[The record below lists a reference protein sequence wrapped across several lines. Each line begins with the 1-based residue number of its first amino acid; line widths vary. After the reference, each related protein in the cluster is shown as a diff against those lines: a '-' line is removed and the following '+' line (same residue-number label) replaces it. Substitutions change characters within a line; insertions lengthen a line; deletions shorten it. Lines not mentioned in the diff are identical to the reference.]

1 MSEPEI
7 PLFPLNTVLF
17 PGGPLPLRIF
27 EPRYLDMVSRCLKG
41 GHGFGVVLIR
51 EGREAGGPASTAAIG
66 TMARIVDWDQGED
79 GLLGVTAHGQGRFR
93 LHGARVQDDGLNLGQ
108 VEFLAPE
115 TRLPIALR
123 HARLARLLETVLSDL
138 GPLYDAIEKDYEDA
152 SWVGYRLAEL
162 LPIAMPDKQALLE
175 LEDAEARLD
184 ALLPVVASLQRDG

>member
-1 MSEPEI
+1 MSDADI

-27 EPRYLDMVSRCLKG
+27 ETRYLDMISRCLKEG
-41 GHGFGVVLIR
+41 RGFGVVLVY
-51 EGREAGGPASTAAIG
+51 EGRDPGGAARMAELG
-66 TMARIVDWDQGED
+66 TMARIVDWDQGDD

-93 LHGARVQDDGLNLGQ
+93 LRGSRVQEDGLNLGE

-115 TRLPIALR
+115 TRQPLALR
-123 HARLARLLETVLSDL
+123 HARLARLLETVLADL
-138 GPLYDAIEKDYEDA
+138 GPLYEAIDKDYDDA

-162 LPIAMPDKQALLE
+162 LPIALPDKQALLE
-175 LEDAEARLD
+175 LEDPEARLD

>member
-1 MSEPEI
+1 MSDAEI

-27 EPRYLDMVSRCLKG
+27 EPRYLDMISRCLKG
-41 GHGFGVVLIR
+41 GHGFGVVLLR
-51 EGREAGGPASTAAIG
+51 EGREAGGAARMVEVG

-93 LHGARVQDDGLNLGQ
+93 LRGSRVQEDGLNLGE

-115 TRLPIALR
+115 ARQPLALR
-123 HARLARLLETVLSDL
+123 HARLARLLETVLADL
-138 GPLYDAIEKDYEDA
+138 GPLYDAIDKDYDDA

-162 LPIAMPDKQALLE
+162 LPIALPDKQGLLE